1 MGGDRTLKQI
11 DHDVYLGIRDGM
23 RTHARLVVAELL
35 RLHGVRVRFRPTIN
49 VVSPPTDAHVLF
61 VNVSPAHAR
70 RDHQVVY
77 GALEINGWRA
87 DPDRRSHTSFVL
99 ETLRVWHPATDARMT
114 VVIRIPTPDQAFSE
128 AA

>member
-1 MGGDRTLKQI
+1 MGGDRAMKPA
-11 DHDVYLGIRDGM
+11 DDVGYLGIRDGM

-35 RLHGVRVRFRPTIN
+35 RLHGIRVRLRPTIN

-99 ETLRVWHPATDARMT
+99 ETLCVWHPATDARMT
-114 VVIRIPTPDQAFSE
+114 VVIRIPTPDQTFSE